1 MPPHHPSVHGLAA
14 LEHYFRDLFSH
25 SRFAFAF
32 SSSRIEMAGD
42 VALERIEYTASAWP
56 LEGGPVVQ
64 DRGKG
69 VHVYRRQPDGSWK
82 LAQDIWN
89 SDNPV

>member
-1 MPPHHPSVHGLAA
+1 V
-14 LEHYFRDLFSH
+14 
-25 SRFAFAF
+25 
-32 SSSRIEMAGD
+32 
-42 VALERIEYTASAWP
+42 WP

-69 VHVYRRQPDGSWK
+69 LHVYRRQPDGSWK